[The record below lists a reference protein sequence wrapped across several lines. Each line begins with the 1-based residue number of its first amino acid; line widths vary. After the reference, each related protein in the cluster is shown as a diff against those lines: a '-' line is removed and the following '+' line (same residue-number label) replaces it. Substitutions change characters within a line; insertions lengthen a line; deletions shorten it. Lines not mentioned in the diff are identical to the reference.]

1 MEFHGNPFQDVF
13 LQPDDR
19 RNHLPEQQFV
29 SASNVR
35 QQPYSLGI
43 ENNQAPNPY
52 VANAGSVYQ
61 PTASDMAYSHVKL
74 MRSQFHKKM
83 KTVLLSISSL
93 SGNNYNLENPENAI
107 FERTRNLQEY
117 HEACLQEIENLAKQK
132 NALDYLHRNRERYDR
147 IRKEAKDNQM
157 LPFHQC
163 LKTLDR
169 KYFIEER
176 GYYSCGNVDVS
187 SESLSVISAFEKVI
201 ERFGKA
207 VGVTNYNNSLY

>member
-1 MEFHGNPFQDVF
+1 M
-13 LQPDDR
+13 
-19 RNHLPEQQFV
+19 
-29 SASNVR
+29 
-35 QQPYSLGI
+35 
-43 ENNQAPNPY
+43 
-52 VANAGSVYQ
+52 
-61 PTASDMAYSHVKL
+61 
-74 MRSQFHKKM
+74 
-83 KTVLLSISSL
+83 
-93 SGNNYNLENPENAI
+93 
-107 FERTRNLQEY
+107 QEY

-147 IRKEAKDNQM
+147 IRKDAKDNQM

-201 ERFGKA
+201 ERFGNA
-207 VGVTNYNNSLY
+207 VGVTNYNNSLYWDAKSEKNKFKATIARENERIDEEMKTEEEEANLKNMRDLKFCEEMLKIASKCISDKTDCWHPDCDKCVPG